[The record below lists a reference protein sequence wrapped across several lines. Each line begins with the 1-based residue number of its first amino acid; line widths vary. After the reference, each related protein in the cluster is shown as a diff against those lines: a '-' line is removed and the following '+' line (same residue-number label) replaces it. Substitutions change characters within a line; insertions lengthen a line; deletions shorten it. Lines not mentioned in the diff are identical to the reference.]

1 MQASDYKTMRIS
13 PRVSEQVSTRKRKR
27 RDPAA
32 QKIKKRYITSL
43 DGLRALAVFA
53 VIFYHLNC
61 QWAQG
66 GLLGVT
72 VFFVLSGYLITGLL
86 VNEIEERGSIDLIHF
101 WMRRVRRLF
110 PAIVLVVVCVT
121 LLCVLFNQPLL
132 TKLRPDIAPSLFW
145 FQNWWYVFRGLSY
158 FQALGDPSP
167 LTHFWSLAIEEQFYL
182 VWPLILLGASKIFGA
197 DRKKMSIGCL
207 LLAIG
212 SAVLMA
218 LLFDPHADP
227 TRVYYGTDTRAVS
240 LLIGAWMALNWP
252 GQQLTPENTQGVS
265 KTFVNTLDIVGTIA
279 LVGVIVMMVF
289 IGGMDP
295 FMYRG
300 GIILCS
306 VLTAVVLAALV
317 HPRSRL
323 AHIFEAKPL
332 VWVGQRSYGIY
343 LWHYPIILLLKPINP
358 FGEPFTWWFMI
369 LAIAVTLGVS
379 ALSYRFV
386 EEPIRRGAIG
396 REWRRIR
403 QRGLGAELKRC
414 LKVQVLVPTLVC
426 AAVLCTTV
434 VGCSTIPDVSV
445 VPEGAIKSTGVDIE
459 HAMDLAQQQVES
471 GSADSS
477 DQQPAK
483 KRNPVLIGDSVPGD
497 SEPQFSSHYPDGLI
511 DCYIGRWLYQA
522 QNVFSEYVDQ
532 GVVGNVVILANF
544 SNFEIQ
550 DGDLDQFYALIKP
563 EQDLF
568 LVNVVIPDPFQD
580 DTNAKLAAFA
590 EAHPNVHLVDWHA
603 LCSPEDKMKE
613 FLWDD
618 KEHLKPEG
626 AAAYQNLIYD
636 AVKAYL

>member
-1 MQASDYKTMRIS
+1 MEAENYKTMRIS
-13 PRVSEQVSTRKRKR
+13 PRVSTQVSARKRRR

-86 VNEIEERGSIDLIHF
+86 VNEIEETGKIDLIHF

-110 PAIVLVVVCVT
+110 PAIVLVIVCVT
-121 LLCVLFNQPLL
+121 LLCVLFNHPLL
-132 TKLRPDIAPSLFW
+132 TKMRPDIIPSLFW

-197 DRKKMSIGCL
+197 DRKKMSIGCA

-218 LLFDPHADP
+218 VLFDPHADP

-252 GQQLTPENTQGVS
+252 GQQLTPENTKGVS
-265 KTFVNTLDIVGTIA
+265 KTLVNTLDIVGSIA
-279 LVGVIVMMVF
+279 LVGLIAMMVF

-300 GIILCS
+300 GIVLCS

-332 VWVGQRSYGIY
+332 VWIGQRSYGIY

-358 FGEPFTWWFMI
+358 IGVPYTWWFMI
-369 LAIAVTLGVS
+369 LAIAITLAAS

-396 REWRRIR
+396 REWRRIKE
-403 QRGLGAELKRC
+403 RGLGVELKRN
-414 LKVQVLVPTLVC
+414 LKIQVIAPALLCTM
-426 AAVLCTTV
+426 VLCTTV
-434 VGCSTIPDVSV
+434 VGCATTPDANF
-445 VPEGAIKSTGVDIE
+445 VPEGAIKSTGVDVE
-459 HAMDLAQQQVES
+459 HAMDLAQQQVEN
-471 GSADSS
+471 GSTSTS
-477 DQQPAK
+477 NPPAVE

-497 SEPQFSSHYPDGLI
+497 SKPQFNSHYDKGLI

-522 QNVFSEYVDQ
+522 QNVYSEYVAQ
-532 GVVGNVVILANF
+532 GIVGNVVILANF

-550 DGDLDQFYALIKP
+550 DGELDEFYKLIKP

-568 LVNVVIPDPFQD
+568 IVNVVIPDPFQD

-590 EAHPNVHLVDWHA
+590 DAHPNVHLVDWHA

-613 FLWDD
+613 YLWDD
-618 KEHLKPEG
+618 REHLKPEG
-626 AAAYQNLIYD
+626 AEAYQNLIYD
-636 AVKAYL
+636 AVKGYL